1 MYYNFL
7 NKLFNDSNE
16 KAANFKNNV
25 YYENQLTEN
34 SKFDR
39 RILKNI
45 IKNKVKCANNREKLK
60 L

>member
-25 YYENQLTEN
+25 YYENHLTEN
-34 SKFDR
+34 SKLDR
-39 RILKNI
+39 RILNI
-45 IKNKVKCANNREKLK
+45 
-60 L
+60 